1 MTTINYIS
9 KISRNEDEDLFENE
23 NISATFDHDD
33 YSYVMVDQDEESDYR
48 HLPLASPDRKNN
60 VGCYYSPSS
69 STELCNGTIQHLSLI
84 RKEMLLSLNKT
95 VNQLMTAIRLQT
107 IELVKYHLVNI
118 KETWAR
124 VEHINKVLIDH
135 VMQFCLCPV
144 LSQGS
149 HNCSQLLG
157 SDGAISILVEK
168 GECFLELS
176 NLLLGKLVGLKKIRS
191 D

>member
-1 MTTINYIS
+1 
-9 KISRNEDEDLFENE
+9 
-23 NISATFDHDD
+23 
-33 YSYVMVDQDEESDYR
+33 MVDQDEESDYR
-48 HLPLASPDRKNN
+48 HFPLASPDRKNN

-135 VMQFCLCPV
+135 VMAVNTARLEHEVELNQNLKRVVDKTINDAEMF
-144 LSQGS
+144 
-149 HNCSQLLG
+149 LLVHR
-157 SDGAISILVEK
+157 DD
-168 GECFLELS
+168 
-176 NLLLGKLVGLKKIRS
+176 NRHQPNT
-191 D
+191 